1 MTDTASRRFSAA
13 SLRVFVAQALES
25 VGMPAA
31 DASAVAELM
40 VSADLGGAEGH
51 GVFRLPQ
58 YIRRI
63 RAGGINLHPH
73 LRVATEKPGMALVDG
88 DNAMGHLVMSFAART
103 AIAKARE
110 AGVAWVGVRNG
121 NHAGPASLY

>member
-63 RAGGINLHPH
+63 RAGGINLHP
-73 LRVATEKPGMALVDG
+73 RIRIDREREATARIDG
-88 DNAMGHLVMSFAART
+88 DNGMGHLVMKAAAEHAIDKAKRT
-103 AIAKARE
+103 GI
-110 AGVAWVGVRNG
+110 GWIGTPHG
-121 NHAGPASLY
+121 NHAG